1 MNPTRARLLLVDD
14 QESVRETTAAL
25 LSDDFEVTCAPDGF
39 RALELFAK
47 QPFDVVC
54 ADYNMPGMS
63 GAELLRRARALR
75 PCATV
80 LVTAHSEFVD
90 AIAPELLQSFAVV
103 LKPYEPQILI
113 DTANRAHMLLKVND
127 IVKPRRKL
135 A

>member
-1 MNPTRARLLLVDD
+1 MNPTRPRLLLVDD
-14 QESVRETTAAL
+14 QEPVRETTAAL
-25 LSDDFEVTCAPDGF
+25 LGDDFDVTCAPDGF

-47 QPFDVVC
+47 QPFEIIC

-75 PCATV
+75 PCAAV

-103 LKPYEPQILI
+103 LKPYEPQILV
-113 DTANRAHMLLKVND
+113 DTVNRAHLLLKVND
-127 IVKPRRKL
+127 IKQRRKL